1 MNSRDVVLG
10 RIRDAITLAPAGEG
24 EIPRNYRTG
33 RTMSDGE
40 LIDLFV
46 DRLVDYKAHVH
57 HCAATEI
64 AEAVAG
70 ILRQHGLNTLGI
82 PAGLDRSWVAGFD
95 GTLVV
100 DSPDVPAPELENLD
114 AVVTGSKVACAETGT
129 IFLDA
134 GPEQGRRAL
143 TLVPDAHICVVY
155 RSSVEVGVPE
165 AIARLTPQRPTTMI
179 SGPSATS
186 DIELERVEGV
196 HGPRN
201 LHVVIVDGWFPPSGN
216 SGAAGHISV

>member
-1 MNSRDVVLG
+1 MNSRELVLG
-10 RIRDAITLAPAGEG
+10 RIRDAITLAPARES

-33 RTMSDGE
+33 RTMSADARM
-40 LIDLFV
+40 DLFV
-46 DRLVDYKAHVH
+46 DRLEDYKAHVH
-57 HCAATEI
+57 RCTATEI
-64 AEAVAG
+64 AEVVTS
-70 ILRQHGLNTLGI
+70 ILTAQGLRTLGI

-100 DSPDVPAPELENLD
+100 DGPDVPAPELENLD
-114 AVVTGSKVACAETGT
+114 AVVTGSKVSCAETGT

-134 GPEQGRRAL
+134 GPSQGRRAL
-143 TLVPDAHICVVY
+143 TLVPDTHICVVY

-165 AIARLTPQRPTTMI
+165 AIAKLTPERPTTMI

-201 LHVVIVDGWFPPSGN
+201 LHVVIVED
-216 SGAAGHISV
+216 

>member
-1 MNSRDVVLG
+1 
-10 RIRDAITLAPAGEG
+10 
-24 EIPRNYRTG
+24 
-33 RTMSDGE
+33 MSDEE

-64 AEAVAG
+64 AEAFTG
-70 ILRQHGLNTLGI
+70 IVREHGLHTLGI

-134 GPEQGRRAL
+134 GPSQGRRAL
-143 TLVPDAHICVVY
+143 TLVPDTHICVVY

-165 AIARLTPQRPTTMI
+165 AIAKLTPERPTTMI

-186 DIELERVEGV
+186 DIELRARRRCPWSEESSRRHRRRLIPVERELGGS
-196 HGPRN
+196 GPHQR
-201 LHVVIVDGWFPPSGN
+201 LTSRP
-216 SGAAGHISV
+216 

>member
-33 RTMSDGE
+33 RTMPDGE

-46 DRLVDYKAHVH
+46 DRLEDYKAHVH

-64 AEAVAG
+64 ADAVAG
-70 ILRQHGLNTLGI
+70 ILKQHGLNTLGI

-129 IFLDA
+129 IFFDA

-143 TLVPDAHICVVY
+143 TLVPDTHICVVY
-155 RSSVEVGVPE
+155 RDSVEVGVPE

-201 LHVVIVDGWFPPSGN
+201 LHVVIVDG
-216 SGAAGHISV
+216 